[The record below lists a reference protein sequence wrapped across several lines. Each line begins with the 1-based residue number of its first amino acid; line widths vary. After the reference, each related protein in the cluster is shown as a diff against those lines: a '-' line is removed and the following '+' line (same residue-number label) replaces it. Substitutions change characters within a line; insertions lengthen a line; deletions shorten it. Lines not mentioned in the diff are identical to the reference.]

1 MVVSQSKV
9 KGSKAGNRQAKAEAK
24 ETEEDK
30 AFDPDKPDD
39 EMADD
44 LRDRNNRTRLIKS
57 YGQVAR
63 PTGIKKK
70 AVFNRFDMFF
80 CLIIGQNRMTYK
92 VKNRCLGNRELSHR
106 LQAAIG
112 SNGWVQKS
120 LCNRFFLTLI

>member
-1 MVVSQSKV
+1 MKKLFLEIIRLCAEAGWGKLGQISLDGTKV
-9 KGSKAGNRQAKAEAK
+9 KAKAWLSVNRKLKHLKREIDKPKAEAK

-70 AVFNRFDMFF
+70 AVF
-80 CLIIGQNRMTYK
+80 
-92 VKNRCLGNRELSHR
+92 
-106 LQAAIG
+106 
-112 SNGWVQKS
+112 
-120 LCNRFFLTLI
+120 

>member
-9 KGSKAGNRQAKAEAK
+9 KASKAGNRQTKAEAK
-24 ETEEDK
+24 ETAEDK
-30 AFDPDKPDD
+30 AFDPDRPDD

-70 AVFNRFDMFF
+70 AVF
-80 CLIIGQNRMTYK
+80 
-92 VKNRCLGNRELSHR
+92 
-106 LQAAIG
+106 LQI
-112 SNGWVQKS
+112 
-120 LCNRFFLTLI
+120 